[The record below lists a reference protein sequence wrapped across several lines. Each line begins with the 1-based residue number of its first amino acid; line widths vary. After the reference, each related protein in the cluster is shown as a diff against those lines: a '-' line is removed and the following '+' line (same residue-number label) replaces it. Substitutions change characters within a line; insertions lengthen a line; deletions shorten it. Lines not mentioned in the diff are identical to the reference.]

1 MVSYKSSYKNIFPGG
16 LAQLG
21 ERLPCKQEVTSST
34 LVFSTWQKQ
43 RSADAVTIKYSSLA
57 QSVEH
62 SAVNRSVVGS
72 SPTGGAHKARKFN
85 VYGFYLFPRAMSQAD
100 MLACPSGARV
110 QDHRSWTLKQAPWG
124 QNKPSAEKS
133 RHLIVNQK
141 MNRNCVGYSNQLS
154 NQ

>member
-1 MVSYKSSYKNIFPGG
+1 M
-16 LAQLG
+16 G

-43 RSADAVTIKYSSLA
+43 KSADAVTIKYSSLA

-85 VYGFYLFPRAMSQAD
+85 VYGFYLFLQHAPR
-100 MLACPSGARV
+100 
-110 QDHRSWTLKQAPWG
+110 G
-124 QNKPSAEKS
+124 QNRPSAEKAGI
-133 RHLIVNQK
+133 RLLTEK
-141 MNRNCVGYSNQLS
+141 
-154 NQ
+154 

>member
-34 LVFSTWQKQ
+34 LVFSTWQRKLLK
-43 RSADAVTIKYSSLA
+43 IKYSSLA

-85 VYGFYLFPRAMSQAD
+85 VYGFYLFPRATSQAD
-100 MLACPSGARV
+100 MLACPFGDCRESQRP
-110 QDHRSWTLKQAPWG
+110 SWSLTLQHAPRG
-124 QNKPSAEKS
+124 QNRPSAEKAGI
-133 RHLIVNQK
+133 RLLTEK
-141 MNRNCVGYSNQLS
+141 
-154 NQ
+154 

>member
-1 MVSYKSSYKNIFPGG
+1 M
-16 LAQLG
+16 G

-72 SPTGGAHKARKFN
+72 SPTGGAELNSENA
-85 VYGFYLFPRAMSQAD
+85 LFTGLLGIFLS
-100 MLACPSGARV
+100 LCFKNGAEM
-110 QDHRSWTLKQAPWG
+110 G
-124 QNKPSAEKS
+124 Q
-133 RHLIVNQK
+133 II
-141 MNRNCVGYSNQLS
+141 
-154 NQ
+154 

>member
-1 MVSYKSSYKNIFPGG
+1 M
-16 LAQLG
+16 G

-72 SPTGGAHKARKFN
+72 SPKNEPELRCWMGSGMLPDGKF
-85 VYGFYLFPRAMSQAD
+85 
-100 MLACPSGARV
+100 
-110 QDHRSWTLKQAPWG
+110 
-124 QNKPSAEKS
+124 
-133 RHLIVNQK
+133 
-141 MNRNCVGYSNQLS
+141 
-154 NQ
+154 